1 MSWLPKSRFPQRHKV
16 VRESNIFIC
25 SWYSGSVS
33 GCCSQSPTQNSSLK
47 RKGTTSWKRLSPP
60 RKDHFWICLY
70 SDKLWSLFFHA
81 VSEYSDSVDYS
92 KLTGTWFSTQHRLT
106 LKIPHMEQGWCWDA
120 STTSTAFVQP
130 LLHHRLTSCF
140 KKNNL
145 RFYFKLKYRL
155 LIQSICSINKYM
167 NFLIQVEM
175 LRHWRKYSRWNRQV
189 INNVLLSLRFP
200 KVNLTEESNHS
211 NESVTSHYSSS

>member
-1 MSWLPKSRFPQRHKV
+1 MQLVFWFSFRMLLPEPNPEQLSEEKGYHFLKKAQSSKEGPFLDLPLFGQIMVPFLPCSFRIQRQ
-16 VRESNIFIC
+16 R
-25 SWYSGSVS
+25 G
-33 GCCSQSPTQNSSLK
+33 
-47 RKGTTSWKRLSPP
+47 
-60 RKDHFWICLY
+60 
-70 SDKLWSLFFHA
+70 
-81 VSEYSDSVDYS
+81 
-92 KLTGTWFSTQHRLT
+92 LTGTWFSTQHRLT

-155 LIQSICSINKYM
+155 LIQRICSINKYM

-175 LRHWRKYSRWNRQV
+175 LRH
-189 INNVLLSLRFP
+189 
-200 KVNLTEESNHS
+200 
-211 NESVTSHYSSS
+211 